1 MVVGPPPIQLE
12 DLEEQEI
19 WTKRHIGGNKMGKD
33 TGRRWPMTNQGERRP
48 GADLSLLALR
58 RNQISQHLDLGLL
71 SLPNYEKIN
80 FCYFSPQYM
89 VYCCGFLG

>member
-71 SLPNYEKIN
+71 ASRTNREKFQLFKPLSLWHFVSEP
-80 FCYFSPQYM
+80 
-89 VYCCGFLG
+89 